1 MGHVRLGPLPRTRR
15 WVHVVALIRGGAAA
29 AEVST
34 AAAHAAENWLSKAAN
49 DPTVV
54 EAVWLL
60 LRLPHAARADDF
72 PAALARLG
80 VAVPAPPGLVGL
92 VGAVSAA
99 IDAAAPPGRRTD
111 LGEMAQ
117 AAAAEALTGVVG
129 PRLPALF
136 GADPEDVQREVGR
149 LATVK
154 QFGILARDFFAR
166 LGHRVL
172 DYFLSKATPAEVGDG
187 KRFRTTAAHA
197 AFAAA
202 LDTHCREAA
211 AVLER
216 YAGEWLSKHHY
227 ETGGDIPKSGAAAF
241 TAYAMTKLSGEL
253 RRRDADAA

>member
-1 MGHVRLGPLPRTRR
+1 MGHVRLGPLPQTRR
-15 WVHVVALIRGGAAA
+15 WVQVVALIRGGAAA
-29 AEVST
+29 PQVAT
-34 AAAHAAENWLSKAAN
+34 AAAHAAETWLGKAAN

-92 VGAVSAA
+92 VGAVSDA
-99 IDAAAPPGRRTD
+99 IDAAAPPGKRTD

-117 AAAAEALTGVVG
+117 AAAAESLTGVVG
-129 PRLPALF
+129 PRLGTLF
-136 GADPEDVQREVGR
+136 GADPGDVQREVGR
-149 LATVK
+149 LATPK
-154 QFGILARDFFAR
+154 QFGVLARDFFAR

-172 DYFLSKATPAEVGDG
+172 DYFLSKALPAEVGDG
-187 KRFRTTAAHA
+187 RRFRTTAAHA

-202 LDTHCREAA
+202 LDTHCRESAGI
-211 AVLER
+211 LET
-216 YAGEWLSKHHY
+216 YAGGWLSKHHY
-227 ETGGDIPKSGAAAF
+227 EEGGDIPRASAAAF

>member
-1 MGHVRLGPLPRTRR
+1 MGHIRLGPLPRTRR
-15 WVHVVALIRGGAAA
+15 WVAVVGLIRGGAAA
-29 AEVST
+29 AQVAT
-34 AAAHAAENWLSKAAN
+34 AAAHAAEKWLARAAN
-49 DPTVV
+49 DPSVV

-72 PAALARLG
+72 CSALAGLR
-80 VAVPAPPGLVGL
+80 VHVPASPGLIGL

-99 IDAAAPPGRRTD
+99 IDAAVPPGKRTD

-117 AAAAEALTGVVG
+117 AAAAEALTGVIG

-136 GADPEDVQREVGR
+136 GADPDDVRREVGR
-149 LATVK
+149 LATPK
-154 QFGILARDFFAR
+154 QFGVLARDFFAR
-166 LGHRVL
+166 LSHRVL
-172 DYFLSKATPAEVGDG
+172 DYFLSKALPAEVGEG

-211 AVLER
+211 GILAT
-216 YAGEWLSKHHY
+216 YSGDWLSKNHY
-227 ETGGDIPKSGAAAF
+227 ETGGNITRDLAAAF
-241 TAYAMTKLSGEL
+241 TGYAMTKLSGEL